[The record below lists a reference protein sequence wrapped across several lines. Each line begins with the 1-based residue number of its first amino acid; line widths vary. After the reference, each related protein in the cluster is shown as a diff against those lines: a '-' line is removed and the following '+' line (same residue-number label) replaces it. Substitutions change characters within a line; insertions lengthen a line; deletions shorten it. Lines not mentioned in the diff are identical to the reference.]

1 MQSACPKFLRPT
13 FQQFANWFVKWCRS
27 AKAYYLKQRGR
38 GNQHQAAIRALAYK
52 WIRII
57 FRCWKE
63 HIPYNDSLYID
74 SLRRRGSPLVED
86 IEKLILRARNVPACG
101 KAVRI
106 P

>member
-13 FQQFANWFVKWCRS
+13 FQQFANWFVKWCRW
-27 AKAYYLKQRGR
+27 AKACYLKQRGR